1 MEMLLEAPDV
11 AYRMEQTAEVCPR
24 RSKQKR
30 FPGRDA
36 DGEGSGRSVAP
47 RKDCILCGSYVGE
60 TVGEVYISLV
70 SYHRKSLSSRYLT
83 SLGILFKTMSLVAV
97 PWHYSLYHLHL
108 LHGASPFKAR
118 FLQTYILNLV
128 GHTVRPILRVSL
140 NRMS

>member
-24 RSKQKR
+24 RSKQRK
-30 FPGRDA
+30 FCVRDA
-36 DGEGSGRSVAP
+36 EDNGPRSFFAS
-47 RKDCILCGSYVGE
+47 RNDLILCGSYVGE

-83 SLGILFKTMSLVAV
+83 SLGILFKTLSLGAV
-97 PWHYSLYHLHL
+97 PWHYSLYHLRL

-118 FLQTYILNLV
+118 FLQTYILNLT